1 MDIPNQK
8 LGRMSME
15 SKTLEM
21 TITDDGYRYI
31 AGMLISNVLEN
42 IKPRKDWATGDATVL
57 VLGAIKI
64 ARNLSEAEFDL
75 LISSLEERYNV

>member
-21 TITDDGYRYI
+21 TITDDGYRYV
-31 AGMLISNVLEN
+31 AGMLIANVLEN
-42 IKPRKDWATGDATVL
+42 VRTRRDWTLGDASAL
-57 VLGAIKI
+57 IMGAMRI
-64 ARNLSEAEFDL
+64 ARNLPEAEFDL

>member
-1 MDIPNQK
+1 
-8 LGRMSME
+8 MSME

-42 IKPRKDWATGDATVL
+42 IKPRKDWAIGDATVL

-64 ARNLSEAEFDL
+64 ARNLPEAEFDL

>member
-31 AGMLISNVLEN
+31 AGMLIANVLEN
-42 IKPRKDWATGDATVL
+42 IKPRKDWAIGDATVL

-64 ARNLSEAEFDL
+64 ARNLPEAEFDL

>member
-1 MDIPNQK
+1 
-8 LGRMSME
+8 ME

-31 AGMLISNVLEN
+31 AGMLIANVLEN
-42 IKPRKDWATGDATVL
+42 VRTRRDWTLGDASAL
-57 VLGAIKI
+57 IMGAMRI
-64 ARNLSEAEFDL
+64 ARNLPEAEFDL

>member
-1 MDIPNQK
+1 MI
-8 LGRMSME
+8 ME

-64 ARNLSEAEFDL
+64 ARNLPEAEFDL